1 MSLKITQKGGTQ
13 VTAPQKNAAVF
24 TEMQYSSPTKNA
36 FNLSKQTHGT
46 MEFGKLYPVYSRQV
60 YSGDNFKIKASH
72 FIRFAAVLSPL
83 LNKINI
89 SYTAFYVP
97 YRLVWKFWP
106 TFISGGYNNDGVYTD
121 GSGNYLDASDK
132 FTNVPFTPQIPRIN
146 LLQRS
151 SVATPGKK
159 YVFKPYHGTL
169 LDWLHYPTFDSET
182 ELDKIL
188 AGNVSSDFA
197 TSMQVTALP
206 LMCYQKIIDDW
217 FVNPNIKDPSR
228 THARL
233 PISASGLQTSRDT
246 DINSDISGLT
256 ELAYINYGLDY
267 FTSCLPYLQRGEP
280 LMLNGTNNQVTY
292 TADKVLGRYDGSY
305 LRDANGDPY
314 ASSDN
319 TPNNSWLSVGD
330 GSPYVGGLVFRNK
343 DNTAEAVGLD
353 NSANL
358 SVQLGTTI
366 QELRYVNALQE
377 FAEKSLRVGTRY
389 IDFLKAYFDVNSSD
403 RSLQRS
409 QFLGSFT
416 SEVNKTDIEQ
426 TSMTDYTKE
435 DATPLGTITTKL
447 TGVAQTNS
455 FGCYCEENGIIMV
468 LACVTPQTIYKN
480 RMNTEYLFK
489 DKEDFLFP
497 EFTHLSPQAVQ
508 MQELFVP
515 SNSKELLGAAY
526 DPTQVFGYQDRYN
539 EMRCDVDD
547 VHGDFKG
554 NLSFFLQMRSFDR
567 MPSLNTDFLR
577 TDDIDTSVF
586 ATSEVRDSSGTGY
599 LVNHIWASFNFDVK
613 ATRCLP
619 KIATPSLV

>member
-24 TEMQYSSPTKNA
+24 TQMQYNSPTKNA

-121 GSGNYLDASDK
+121 SAGNYLDASDN
-132 FTNVPFTPQIPRIN
+132 FTSVPFTPKIPTIN
-146 LLQRS
+146 IIQKNLP
-151 SVATPGKK
+151 AITGAK
-159 YVFKPYHGTL
+159 YPFKPYHGTL
-169 LDWLHYPTFDSET
+169 LDWLHYPTFDSEA
-182 ELDKIL
+182 ELDKML
-188 AGNVSSDFA
+188 AGNVSSEFKN
-197 TSMQVTALP
+197 SIEVTALP

-217 FVNPNIKDPSR
+217 FVNPNIKDVSR
-228 THARL
+228 LHARL
-233 PISASGLQTSRDT
+233 PMSCSGHQATSSASANQDF
-246 DINSDISGLT
+246 SGLT

-280 LMLNGTNNQVTY
+280 LLLNGTNNQVSYDVDAGFGDQLYDTIEGKVNQAQG
-292 TADKVLGRYDGSY
+292 TLNTIADGFRVGNS
-305 LRDANGDPY
+305 
-314 ASSDN
+314 
-319 TPNNSWLSVGD
+319 PNALSV
-330 GSPYVGGLVFRNK
+330 
-343 DNTAEAVGLD
+343 D
-353 NSANL
+353 NSAHL

-366 QELRYVNALQE
+366 QELRYVNALQQ

-426 TSMTDYTKE
+426 TSSTDYANE
-435 DATPLGTITTKL
+435 DSTPLGTISTKL
-447 TGVAQTNS
+447 TGVDQSNS
-455 FGCYCEENGIIMV
+455 FGCYCEENGMIMV

-515 SNSKELLGAAY
+515 SNSKELQGAAY

-554 NLSFFLQMRSFDR
+554 NLSFFLQMRNFDR

-577 TDDIDTSVF
+577 TDDVDTSVF
-586 ATSEVRDSSGTGY
+586 ATSEVKDSSGTGY
-599 LVNHIWASFNFDVK
+599 VVNHIWASFNFDVK

>member
-132 FTNVPFTPQIPRIN
+132 FTNIPFTPQIPTIN

-151 SVATPGKK
+151 STPATSGKK

-188 AGNVSSDFA
+188 AGNVAPDFA

-217 FVNPNIKDPSR
+217 FVTPNIKDPSR
-228 THARL
+228 VHARI
-233 PISASGLQTSRDT
+233 PVSASGLQTSRDNN
-246 DINSDISGLT
+246 INSDISGLT

-267 FTSCLPYLQRGEP
+267 FTSWLPYLQRGEP
-280 LMLNGTNNQVTY
+280 LMLNGANNQITFGVSSYPEDRSQFVT
-292 TADKVLGRYDGSY
+292 TAHLKDSTDTITLQRDEDDWTRAY
-305 LRDANGDPY
+305 LT
-314 ASSDN
+314 SDN
-319 TPNNSWLSVGD
+319 NHFYQV
-330 GSPYVGGLVFRNK
+330 
-343 DNTAEAVGLD
+343 D
-353 NSANL
+353 NSRSL

-455 FGCYCEENGIIMV
+455 FGCYCEENGMIMV

-515 SNSKELLGAAY
+515 SNSKELLGDAY
-526 DPTQVFGYQDRYN
+526 DPLQVFGYQDRYN

-554 NLSFFLQMRSFDR
+554 NLSFFLQMRNFDR